1 MEENLTKEQLKKEDE
16 EKLKSLKNKKF
27 KTSISIDSKIYEEM
41 KNEFTGE
48 SFSSSIEKL
57 FSEYKDL
64 KEKIKNYDFKF
75 LGELKF
81 NQGIILNM
89 LNSIS
94 LGNSGEIYFGDR
106 EKRVSENFEKAKECE
121 IEKQAEEKNIRIRN
135 SRNDW

>member
-1 MEENLTKEQLKKEDE
+1 ML
-16 EKLKSLKNKKF
+16 
-27 KTSISIDSKIYEEM
+27 IIYQS
-41 KNEFTGE
+41 FFFFIQYSVYFSSDFFFSCLV